1 MVDVWG
7 GTGGVQRH
15 LSQEINKEI
24 ERVCR
29 EKQNSGWP
37 SLWERTYAGMG
48 LAGMLQQQAPNYSA
62 PNPYYSPEQAQ
73 SFLTAVRELQPGYGP
88 KISGSV
94 PQTLQQLT
102 AAENGVRFTRD
113 QMQQAC
119 FAERKFAQE
128 EHRLARD
135 AFLRVLEDEA
145 DASDQRASGPAPK
158 PGSGAK
164 TVHRAM
170 NRSTTI
176 AGTLGHRNYWLPEAD
191 KRPEPEA
198 PPASREDGYRDACR
212 DHACRLRELMAK
224 IRKL

>member
-1 MVDVWG
+1 MAASYLSPEMIEEIKQAYCEARNKG
-7 GTGGVQRH
+7 YGV
-15 LSQEINKEI
+15 LLDN
-24 ERVCR
+24 
-29 EKQNSGWP
+29 P
-37 SLWERTYAGMG
+37 YAGMG
-48 LAGMLQQQAPNYSA
+48 LTGMPQRQAPNLYRG
-62 PNPYYSPEQAQ
+62 PNFYYTDEQAQ
-73 SFLTAVRELQPGYGP
+73 NFRMAVEELHPGHGP
-88 KISGSV
+88 MVSGSV

-145 DASDQRASGPAPK
+145 DAFDQRASAPAPK

-170 NRSTTI
+170 NRSTSI